1 MPIYND
7 AKQTMSAIQF
17 LNAFQIPPK
26 ELVETDQISIQYLN
40 NDFWSNCEKHLK
52 AAIDQFANY
61 SISSQVSNYHFTV
74 LLGDSQNHLCI

>member
-26 ELVETDQISIQYLN
+26 ELVETGPNINTIP
-40 NDFWSNCEKHLK
+40 E
-52 AAIDQFANY
+52 
-61 SISSQVSNYHFTV
+61 
-74 LLGDSQNHLCI
+74 

>member
-1 MPIYND
+1 M
-7 AKQTMSAIQF
+7 
-17 LNAFQIPPK
+17 
-26 ELVETDQISIQYLN
+26 ISGVI
-40 NDFWSNCEKHLK
+40 CGKHLK